1 MKEFYRAK
9 KQAEFMAWVE
19 NQQMKKIAKK
29 EKDEVEY
36 F

>member
-1 MKEFYRAK
+1 MKDFYRVK

-19 NQQMKKIAKK
+19 GQQMKVAKK